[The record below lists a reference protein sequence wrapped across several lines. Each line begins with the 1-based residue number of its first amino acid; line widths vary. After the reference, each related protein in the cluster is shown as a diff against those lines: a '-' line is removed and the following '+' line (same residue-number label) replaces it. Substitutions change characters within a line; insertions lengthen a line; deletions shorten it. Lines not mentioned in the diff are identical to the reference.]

1 MTELVMTD
9 TDKTNMY
16 VIEITI
22 RDKNGNHIET
32 LRQLTDR
39 HDIPADIDCQYIHD
53 TLDNLDE
60 A

>member
-1 MTELVMTD
+1 
-9 TDKTNMY
+9 MY